1 MAVFSTESVL
11 EGLKKHREK
20 EEERAEDVGRDEEG
34 EVPGMREALTVS
46 VGLCHSRLSVTVCR

>member
-20 EEERAEDVGRDEEG
+20 EEKRAEDVGRDEEG
-34 EVPGMREALTVS
+34 EVPGMRTEA
-46 VGLCHSRLSVTVCR
+46 SRTSTG